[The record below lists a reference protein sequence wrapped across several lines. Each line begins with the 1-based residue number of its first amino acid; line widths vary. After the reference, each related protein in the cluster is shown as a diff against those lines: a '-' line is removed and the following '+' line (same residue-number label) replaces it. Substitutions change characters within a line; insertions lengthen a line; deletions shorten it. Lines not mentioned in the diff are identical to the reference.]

1 MNPYESLQNLMDQ
14 VPALVQPLIVAL
26 AGMIPYIE
34 GEGSAALG
42 VLAGVNPVVAA
53 IAGAAGNIL
62 IVTVIVLFGDRLR
75 SMVTARR
82 RLAAA
87 RRSGAEA
94 PAERVEAMAG
104 AAAAPDAAGAGSTS
118 GDSGSAVHGSAPAG
132 ADGAAAS
139 TKRSKGRE
147 RLLRWVVRFGVPG
160 ASLIGP
166 LALPTHLTAATLVA
180 AGVRRNWVLLW
191 QVIAILL
198 WTTAITLAATGVL
211 SVLVG

>member
-26 AGMIPYIE
+26 AGMVPYVE

-42 VLAGVNPVVAA
+42 LIAGVNPVVAA

-62 IVTVIVLFGDRLR
+62 VVTVIVHFGDRLR
-75 SMVTARR
+75 SLITARR
-82 RLAAA
+82 RAASA
-87 RRSGAEA
+87 RRAEVEA
-94 PAERVEAMAG
+94 PAEPVAGMAGG
-104 AAAAPDAAGAGSTS
+104 AAAPGTASGESGAALPADGTHAAGAS
-118 GDSGSAVHGSAPAG
+118 VPA
-132 ADGAAAS
+132 
-139 TKRSKGRE
+139 KRSKGRE

-180 AGVRRNWVLLW
+180 TGVRRNWVLLW
-191 QVIAILL
+191 QVAAILL
-198 WTTAITLAATGVL
+198 WTTLVTLAATGVL

>member
-26 AGMIPYIE
+26 AGMVPYIE

-42 VLAGVNPVVAA
+42 VIAGVNPVVAA

-75 SMVTARR
+75 SMITARR
-82 RLAAA
+82 RLSAA
-87 RRSGAEA
+87 RRTGSVALE
-94 PAERVEAMAG
+94 PRVEAMAG
-104 AAAAPDAAGAGSTS
+104 GPSAR
-118 GDSGSAVHGSAPAG
+118 SGSAGTAGPADFPDPTAG
-132 ADGAAAS
+132 DATP

-180 AGVRRNWVLLW
+180 TGVRRNWVLLW
-191 QVIAILL
+191 QIIAILM
-198 WTTAITLAATGVL
+198 WTTLVTLAATGVL